1 MELLFVVLIAASF
14 ALGVRYLVRGR
25 ETYGSI
31 LLPAIGA
38 AAASIVW
45 VALLWLGF
53 TFDGT
58 WIWVISLAV
67 APLTALIVALRLPK
81 QRAEADSR
89 LLASLSGAKA

>member
-14 ALGVRYLVRGR
+14 ALAVRYLVRGR
-25 ETYGSI
+25 DTYGSI

-53 TFDGT
+53 TFDGG
-58 WIWVISLAV
+58 WIWLISLAV
-67 APLTALIVALRLPK
+67 APLTAMVFAIRLPK
-81 QRAEADSR
+81 QRREADSR
-89 LLASLSGAKA
+89 MLAELSGARA